1 MKSKLLIVLAALM
14 LVTTADAQR
23 AKIRLETVTYKMLTN
38 VGTNSIATGMYVIPN
53 GQYAYFVAENIG
65 NTEPILTKT
74 FTLEL
79 KPAGSAA
86 VINQMADTIQGGGWF
101 NFKSDVK
108 GEYKVKL
115 VITTASG
122 TDDTTISVYSGSYVG
137 VGGFEGT
144 TAAYPQ
150 CMGCHGSMP
159 AFQTIFSEW
168 NSSLH
173 AQGLKLLLSYD
184 NGATHHF
191 RANCIK
197 CHATGP
203 DLFIESANNGFNDL
217 ATQLGWVFTPVP
229 SPAKWDSLKTGFPG
243 LINHATIGC
252 ENCHGAGSEHAQAGD
267 KKKIQITLNEG
278 VCLQCHDRHNGGAE
292 YNASMHSVAVWSS
305 SFAQGTTS
313 QTNDLQNC
321 IRCHDAKGFI
331 NYTIGQTTNTTGMLA
346 TDHNVITCQTCH
358 DPHKAELRTSP
369 VAGDTLGN
377 GFKYSVTGSD
387 FGGEG
392 KLCMSCHKARRD
404 NVSYVAT
411 NVTSAHWGPHHNAQ
425 TDILLGQNAAEF
437 DGPYAQ
443 SNHKYAVANSCVDCH
458 MVPGIGSYPTPTPNS
473 NTVGDHTFRLRN
485 PANNFQYT
493 VGCQSCH
500 GPKTSFD
507 DFVAAM
513 DYDNDGTI
521 EGVQH
526 EVEGLIHW
534 LIYWLPPAQVDS
546 VSWQLIRDTP
556 NNTNLKKAYWN
567 LQLIEGDGS
576 HGMHNT
582 KYTISVLLKSIYMI
596 GGDVPV
602 ELLSFTGALD
612 NNVVNLKWETGSEV
626 NNKGFNV
633 ERKVNGEWK
642 SISFVNGK
650 GTTTETTS
658 YTYSDDLRNANINGT
673 VVYRLKQVDLDG
685 SYTYTKEIEFNL
697 GQVPQEFAL
706 EQNFPNPF
714 NPSTTI
720 KFAVPVNRNV
730 KLAVYDAM
738 GNLVK
743 VLVDEAK
750 TAGKYEVTWNGEN
763 NSGSKVASGVYF
775 YKVSAGTYTMTK
787 KMVMMK

>member
-720 KFAVPVNRNV
+720 KFAVPVNGNV